1 MFITI
6 VRNQR
11 PRIETFR
18 FWEEYDYE
26 YEIFSVVFKVVVLG
40 SEPASFGQENVVAV
54 RVIPL
59 RVLARVS

>member
-1 MFITI
+1 MMVPTI
-6 VRNQR
+6 IRNQR

-26 YEIFSVVFKVVVLG
+26 YEIFSMVSSARAWAGVIWAGKR
-40 SEPASFGQENVVAV
+40 VAV
-54 RVIPL
+54 VIPL